1 MDELITKVS
10 AQLQTVQDNIVTI
23 GEAIIIIAA
32 VVLGIRWIKAQF
44 F

>member
-1 MDELITKVS
+1 MDDLITKVS
-10 AQLQTVQDNIVTI
+10 AQLTTVQDNIVTI